1 MLTHMYLDVSCTG
14 SHKFMMESTQKF
26 YVSSKDHSDGL
37 TPKLSGG
44 DSQFSLKV
52 TETDTHLSASSPALA
67 DEDAVNSY
75 SEYNWSRRES
85 VSSNSN
91 SDLLSN

>member
-1 MLTHMYLDVSCTG
+1 MLMHMYLDVLCTG

-37 TPKLSGG
+37 SPISGG
-44 DSQFSLKV
+44 DSEFSLKV
-52 TETDTHLSASSPALA
+52 TETDTHLSASSPAFA

-85 VSSNSN
+85 VSSNS
-91 SDLLSN
+91 DLLSN

>member
-1 MLTHMYLDVSCTG
+1 MLTHMYLDVSYTG

-26 YVSSKDHSDGL
+26 YVPSKDHSDGL
-37 TPKLSGG
+37 SPGLSGE
-44 DSQFSLKV
+44 DSEFSLKV
-52 TETDTHLSASSPALA
+52 TETDTHLSASSSEFA

-85 VSSNSN
+85 VCSN
-91 SDLLSN
+91 DET